1 MQILTRLDAA
11 TTALSAV
18 SSMLASAT
26 AAYGISSEAAA
37 AGCLVVL
44 GLFSSSSSWHATAA
58 LLPLKGREPAEHL
71 GALALRS
78 LSY

>member
-11 TTALSAV
+11 TTALSAL

-37 AGCLVVL
+37 AGRLVV
-44 GLFSSSSSWHATAA
+44 GLVSSSSSGHAPAA
-58 LLPLKGREPAEHL
+58 LLPLKERVPSM
-71 GALALRS
+71 S
-78 LSY
+78 LNWR